1 VAQMK
6 LEEYRLRLVSPECN
20 PSSEKVNAIFELNE
34 DLSELLPYLNT
45 SLKGFQYNHQAK
57 ILVLKRDGRVI
68 TIRPKEISITKLNDE
83 REAKEVFESLK
94 KEILKTERNKENI
107 KPSYE
112 SRPIP
117 SPGEILKLLP
127 GKNCKECG
135 KPTCKAFAWDIY
147 RKLANIGDEKLEL
160 EKCKPLF
167 SQEYKETLE
176 ELRKILGL

>member
-1 VAQMK
+1 MK
-6 LEEYRLRLVSPECN
+6 LEEYRLRLVSPDCN
-20 PSSEKVNAIFELNE
+20 PSIEKINAIFELNE
-34 DLSELLPYLNT
+34 NLSELLPYLNT

>member
-1 VAQMK
+1 MK
-6 LEEYRLRLVSPECN
+6 LEEYKLRLVSPECN

-57 ILVLKRDGRVI
+57 ILVLKRGGRVI
-68 TIRPKEISITKLNDE
+68 TIRPKEISITKLSDE
-83 REAKEVFESLK
+83 REAKELFESLK
-94 KEILKTERNKENI
+94 KDILETERNKENI

-117 SPGEILKLLP
+117 SPGEIFKLLP

-147 RKLANIGDEKLEL
+147 YKLANIGDEKIEL
-160 EKCKPLF
+160 EKCKLLF

-176 ELRKILGL
+176 KLRELLGL

>member
-1 VAQMK
+1 MAQMK
-6 LEEYRLRLVSPECN
+6 LEEYKLRLVSPECN
-20 PSSEKVNAIFELNE
+20 PSTEKVNAIFELNE

-45 SLKGFQYNHQAK
+45 SLKGFEYNHQAK
-57 ILVLKRDGRVI
+57 VLVLKRGGRVI

-94 KEILKTERNKENI
+94 EEILQTERNKANI
-107 KPSYE
+107 RPSYE

-117 SPGEILKLLP
+117 SPSEILKLLP

-147 RKLANIGDEKLEL
+147 RKLINVGDEKLEL
-160 EKCKPLF
+160 ERCKPLF
-167 SQEYKETLE
+167 SDEYKEMLGKLK
-176 ELRKILGL
+176 ELLGL

>member
-1 VAQMK
+1 MK
-6 LEEYRLRLVSPECN
+6 LEEYRLRLVSPDCN
-20 PSSEKVNAIFELNE
+20 PSIEKINAIFELNE
-34 DLSELLPYLNT
+34 NLSELLPYLNT

-57 ILVLKRDGRVI
+57 ILLLKRDGRVI

-94 KEILKTERNKENI
+94 KEILKTERNKKNI

-112 SRPIP
+112 LGLIP
-117 SPGEILKLLP
+117 SPGEIFKLLP
-127 GKNCKECG
+127 GKNCKECV

-160 EKCKPLF
+160 EKCKLLF

-176 ELRKILGL
+176 ELREILGL